1 MLWFIAVGGALGSV
15 CRFLLTG
22 LVQRQLGTT
31 FPFGTLMVN
40 VTGSLLLGALLRYSL
55 DTPGVSPEMRAL
67 LATGF
72 CGGYTTFSTFSY
84 ETMALLQSGDYRRAG
99 GYALASVVV
108 SLLAMYAGLEFARVL
123 IAARRAA

>member
-1 MLWFIAVGGALGSV
+1 MLWFIAAGGALGSV

-22 LVQRQLGTT
+22 VVQRQLGTG
-31 FPFGTLMVN
+31 FPYGTLVVN
-40 VTGSLLLGALLRYSL
+40 VTGSLLLGILLRYSL
-55 DTPGVSPEMRAL
+55 DTPGVSPEARAL

-72 CGGYTTFSTFSY
+72 CGGYTTFSAFSY
-84 ETMALLQSGDYRRAG
+84 ETMALLQAGDYRRAV
-99 GYALASVVV
+99 GYAVASVVI

>member
-1 MLWFIAVGGALGSV
+1 MIWFIAVGGALGSV

-22 LVQRQLGTT
+22 AVQRQLGTT

-72 CGGYTTFSTFSY
+72 CGGYTTFSAFSY
-84 ETMALLQSGDYRRAG
+84 ETMALLQSGDYRRAA

>member
-1 MLWFIAVGGALGSV
+1 MIWFIALGGALGSI

-22 LVQRQLGTT
+22 VVQRQLGTD
-31 FPFGTLMVN
+31 FPFGTLVVN
-40 VTGSLLLGALLRYSL
+40 VTGSLLLGVLLRYSL
-55 DTPGVSPEMRAL
+55 DTPGVSPEMRGL

-84 ETMALLQSGDYRRAG
+84 ETMALLQAGDYRRAG

-108 SLLAMYAGLEFARVL
+108 SLLAMFAGFELARVL
-123 IAARRAA
+123 IAARRTA

>member
-15 CRFLLTG
+15 CRFLMTG
-22 LVQRQLGTT
+22 VVQRQLGTG
-31 FPFGTLMVN
+31 FPYGTLVVN

-84 ETMALLQSGDYRRAG
+84 ETMSLLQAGDYRRAG

-108 SLLAMYAGLEFARVL
+108 SLLAMLAGLELARVL
-123 IAARRAA
+123 VAARRAA

>member
-1 MLWFIAVGGALGSV
+1 MLWFIAAGGALGSI

-22 LVQRQLGTT
+22 VVQRQLGTA
-31 FPFGTLMVN
+31 FPYGTLAVN

-55 DTPGVSPEMRAL
+55 DAPGVSPEMRGF

-84 ETMALLQSGDYRRAG
+84 EIMALLQAGDYRRAA
-99 GYALASVVV
+99 GYALASVLV
-108 SLLAMYAGLEFARVL
+108 SLVAMFAGFELARVL
-123 IAARRAA
+123 LAARRAV

>member
-1 MLWFIAVGGALGSV
+1 MIWFIAAGGALGSI
-15 CRFLLTG
+15 CRFLMTG
-22 LVQRQLGTT
+22 IVQRQLGTV
-31 FPFGTLMVN
+31 FPYGTLVVN

-84 ETMALLQSGDYRRAG
+84 ETMALLQAGDYRRAA

-108 SLLAMYAGLEFARVL
+108 SLLAMYAGLELARVL